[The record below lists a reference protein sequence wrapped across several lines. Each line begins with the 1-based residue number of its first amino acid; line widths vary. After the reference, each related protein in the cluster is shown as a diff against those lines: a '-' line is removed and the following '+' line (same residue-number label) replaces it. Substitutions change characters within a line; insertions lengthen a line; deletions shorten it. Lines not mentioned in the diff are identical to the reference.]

1 MRRSLRTPPILA
13 PAASSAGSLAVA
25 VTLAVSLV
33 LTSLAGTAAA
43 DPAPERPP
51 LPRILPRILVL
62 PLPPSSAV
70 DASIAR
76 AFDARLLVALDDTR
90 RVVTVTPTDEPECTS
105 TSCLAELGTAA
116 GAGLVLA
123 MTVIREADGL
133 TLFGTLVDARTATAA
148 RRIELARIA
157 PGNLAR
163 GAPAELVPQ
172 IVAAGPAAAPARR
185 GPPVLGM
192 APPASAPAR
201 AALLAIGERLSAYR
215 TFKVLP
221 LGGADRSTL
230 THRAELVIS
239 ELAVVDRRR
248 GLCTWHD
255 GSLVGTLSIVDL
267 ATGRA
272 VFTRTVRLG
281 ESQRAL
287 TSNPERVVD
296 ALLEAAVAD
305 WLGAFHASGIHAF
318 GLAAGLR
325 RAPGG

>member
-1 MRRSLRTPPILA
+1 
-13 PAASSAGSLAVA
+13 
-25 VTLAVSLV
+25 
-33 LTSLAGTAAA
+33 
-43 DPAPERPP
+43 
-51 LPRILPRILVL
+51 VL

-70 DASIAR
+70 DAAIAR

-90 RVVTVTPTDEPECTS
+90 RVATVTPDAEPECTS

-123 MTVIREADGL
+123 MTVVREADGL

-157 PGNLAR
+157 PASLAR
-163 GAPAELVPQ
+163 VAPAELVPQ
-172 IVAAGPAAAPARR
+172 IVAAGPAGPAGPAAASARRAPA
-185 GPPVLGM
+185 VLGM
-192 APPASAPAR
+192 APPASAAAR
-201 AALLAIGERLSAYR
+201 GALLAIGDRLSAYR

-255 GSLVGTLSIVDL
+255 GTLTGTLSIVDL

-272 VFTRTVRLG
+272 VFTRTVRLA

-287 TSNPERVVD
+287 TSSPDRVAD
-296 ALLEAAVAD
+296 ALLGAAVAD
-305 WLGAFHASGIHAF
+305 WIASFHASGIHAF
-318 GLAAGLR
+318 GLEARLR